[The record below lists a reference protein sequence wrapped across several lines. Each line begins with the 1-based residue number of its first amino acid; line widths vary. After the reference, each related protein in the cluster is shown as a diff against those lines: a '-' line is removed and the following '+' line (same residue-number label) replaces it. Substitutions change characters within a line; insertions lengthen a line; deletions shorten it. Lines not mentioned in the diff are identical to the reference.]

1 MTTLKD
7 VLNAVSA
14 LPEIISMEIKGNHL
28 EIAVESD
35 ALTPVSSFVFK
46 RFDAS
51 LVTMHAVD
59 LVEKGF
65 HLYVIF
71 SLDKDDLFVTVTSRV
86 DDNDIYRS
94 LTPAIYAA
102 DWYEREILDM
112 FGLTPLGHP
121 DLRPLVLYDDW
132 PQGIYPLRKGF
143 DLSTK
148 VPRVLSE
155 YRFKRVE
162 GEGVFEIPV
171 GPVHA
176 GVIEPGHFRFS
187 VAGEPVINLELRLG
201 YTHKGIE
208 KISEG
213 MPYAKGV
220 YLSERISGDSGVAHS
235 TAYCQAIEMA
245 ADIKIP
251 ERAEYL
257 RTTFLEL
264 ERIYNHLGD
273 VGGIALDTAFSVAAS
288 HAFML
293 KEKMLQVNECVTG
306 SRLLR
311 SVNRIGGVRKDISS
325 EDAMRIREVLIRTK
339 LDLNDLVSLVD
350 STPSFLDRVEGTG
363 RLPLEAAKNLNIVGP
378 AARASGIDR
387 DVRRDHPYAAYG
399 KLKFSV
405 PLSRDGDV
413 NARMRMKV
421 DEIYESMSLIE
432 QALDG
437 MPQGAIHCDVPIL
450 PGNIGMSL
458 VEAPK
463 GEAVHWL
470 LMGDGRPYRHKIRDP
485 SFYNWLALEVA
496 MPGNIVPDFPLI
508 NKSFNLSYSGNDL

>member
-1 MTTLKD
+1 MLLTAIFAGFIYYAGRMLFGEPAPGTIRGEVSYLAVGVMALLAVIILVTGLFIPGTDERRDHEHRVHIHGRQSMTTLKD
-7 VLNAVSA
+7 VLSEVSA
-14 LPEIISMEIKGNHL
+14 LPEIISMEIEGNHL
-28 EIAVESD
+28 EIVVESD

-46 RFDAS
+46 KFGAS
-51 LVTMHAVD
+51 LVTMHAAD
-59 LVEKGF
+59 FKEDGF
-65 HLYVIF
+65 RLYVIF

-86 DDNDIYRS
+86 DDNGIYRS

-132 PQGIYPLRKGF
+132 PQGLYPLRKDF
-143 DLSTK
+143 SLSTK
-148 VPRVLSE
+148 VPRVPSE
-155 YRFKRVE
+155 YHFKRVE

-235 TAYCQAIEMA
+235 TAYCQAIEKA
-245 ADIKIP
+245 AGVKIP

-257 RTTFLEL
+257 RTVFLEM

-288 HAFML
+288 HAFIL

-311 SVNRIGGVRKDISS
+311 SVNRIGGVRKDISRRERD
-325 EDAMRIREVLIRTK
+325 EDTRSPDQDEAGPERSRKPDRQHSFVPRPGGGHRQASAGRREE
-339 LDLNDLVSLVD
+339 
-350 STPSFLDRVEGTG
+350 P
-363 RLPLEAAKNLNIVGP
+363 
-378 AARASGIDR
+378 
-387 DVRRDHPYAAYG
+387 
-399 KLKFSV
+399 
-405 PLSRDGDV
+405 
-413 NARMRMKV
+413 
-421 DEIYESMSLIE
+421 
-432 QALDG
+432 
-437 MPQGAIHCDVPIL
+437 
-450 PGNIGMSL
+450 
-458 VEAPK
+458 
-463 GEAVHWL
+463 
-470 LMGDGRPYRHKIRDP
+470 
-485 SFYNWLALEVA
+485 
-496 MPGNIVPDFPLI
+496 
-508 NKSFNLSYSGNDL
+508 